1 MTTMQDASHFRP
13 SPCAHGRQHSKIKIC
28 PEPSHRGSQLG
39 ENRHYESIPC
49 GYQNNSGKKKKKK
62 TWILHC
68 SKRLHVLNQLNFTKD
83 STAATKLTDDE
94 KFLIH
99 PNLWHSMLL
108 N

>member
-1 MTTMQDASHFRP
+1 MNQSHVVTKTI
-13 SPCAHGRQHSKIKIC
+13 Q
-28 PEPSHRGSQLG
+28 E
-39 ENRHYESIPC
+39 
-49 GYQNNSGKKKKKK
+49 KKKK

-68 SKRLHVLNQLNFTKD
+68 SKRLHVLNQLNFTKY